1 MVNRRTS
8 LAFKSSMSNGILD
21 PFGTSGGKS
30 IGEGVTGKSDL
41 MHSNKDFKK
50 NVFHKRTMATNLKP
64 VANID

>member
-1 MVNRRTS
+1 
-8 LAFKSSMSNGILD
+8 MSNGLLD

-64 VANID
+64 VANIN